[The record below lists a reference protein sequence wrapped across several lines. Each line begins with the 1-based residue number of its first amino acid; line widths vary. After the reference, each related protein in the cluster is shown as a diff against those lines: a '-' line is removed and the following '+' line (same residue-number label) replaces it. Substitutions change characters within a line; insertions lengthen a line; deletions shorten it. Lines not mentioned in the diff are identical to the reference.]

1 MDIMLSNWITAN
13 KPKLESLGVC
23 IDNITNENIGY
34 DNNSVSFDL
43 QYNSK
48 LARITLNH
56 RGRLYAHIISVE
68 SNETIFLFDDV
79 ITFNESELNGFLF
92 CFIQILIS

>member
-23 IDNITNENIGY
+23 IDNITNKDIDSEN
-34 DNNSVSFDL
+34 NAVSFDL
-43 QYNSK
+43 QYNSQ
-48 LARITLNH
+48 LARVTLNR
-56 RGRLYAHIISVE
+56 RGRLYAHIISVK

-79 ITFNESELNGFLF
+79 ITFNESEINGFLF
-92 CFIQILIS
+92 CFIQILIG